1 MNDEEESVYTDRN
14 RGNLVSYPTVSAI
27 QNKKQLPSISSNG
40 NRPSL
45 TASGRSKTSNDDFNS
60 SRKPHGKQN
69 ENGENNE
76 SKPKLEQH
84 SDIENHLNKNSNEKD
99 LNNNGN
105 EISYTIETVLKYLEE
120 EYYLR

>member
-45 TASGRSKTSNDDFNS
+45 
-60 SRKPHGKQN
+60 P
-69 ENGENNE
+69 
-76 SKPKLEQH
+76 
-84 SDIENHLNKNSNEKD
+84 
-99 LNNNGN
+99 
-105 EISYTIETVLKYLEE
+105 
-120 EYYLR
+120 